1 MAEVNTS
8 FFWDSDTQEYGEAEI
23 RASFKSMFRS
33 GVRVHEDGTL
43 DLVPTQSG
51 QTVSIGTGIAFI
63 DGSWHWNRSVKTISF
78 NSPSSWPRID
88 RIVVRED
95 CGNKVTTLTVLEG
108 TESATPTPP
117 VLTQN
122 EDVLYEISLAQVRV
136 ETNGSITM
144 TDERADPTVCG
155 AIRAKGLSEFE
166 AYMTDTKA
174 GIENWF
180 EHQQSQGWRQ
190 IYIQNGIP
198 SSPVAGSMCFDTS
211 SGNIYYYTATGTRK
225 TFSIKAQEIEVE
237 NKALADYLSPEVF
250 GVNLSSDRV
259 FTGTKQP
266 IPFDRTIIGCSNNT
280 KFAELLSNGSVRIKK
295 KGIYDVRAYGVIS
308 DNAVIGDVYQF
319 HIMRNGAIVAES
331 YSPGNGTTAASTVAT
346 FSYLNPGDNICLSV
360 GGVAHGWRIKGLSS
374 HIYIAPH
381 VYL

>member
-43 DLVPTQSG
+43 DMALTQSG
-51 QTVSIGTGIAFI
+51 QTVTVGTGIAFI
-63 DGSWHWNRSVKTISF
+63 DGSWHWNRSAKTISF

-108 TESATPTPP
+108 TESATPVPP
-117 VLTQN
+117 VLTKN

-136 ETNGSITM
+136 ETSGAINL
-144 TDERADPTVCG
+144 TDERANPEVCG

-174 GIENWF
+174 NIEDWF
-180 EHQQSQGWRQ
+180 EHQQSQGWRE

-211 SGNIYYYTATGTRK
+211 TGNIYYYTASGTRK
-225 TFSIKAQEIEVE
+225 TFSVKASEIRIDG
-237 NKALADYLSPEVF
+237 KTISDYLTSSVF

-259 FTGTKQP
+259 YTAPVRPVPYDRAMTGL
-266 IPFDRTIIGCSNNT
+266 SNNT
-280 KFAELLSNGSVRIKK
+280 QYAELLSNGTIRIKRE
-295 KGIYDVRAYGVIS
+295 GVYDVRHYMVIS
-308 DNAVIGDVYQF
+308 DGAIVGDVYQF
-319 HIMRNGAIVAES
+319 HIYRNGQIFSEQ
-331 YSPGNGTTAASTVAT
+331 YSNGNGSTAAGSVSALMYLKAGDIVSTA
-346 FSYLNPGDNICLSV
+346 IA
-360 GGVAHGWRIKGLSS
+360 GVAHHYRVKGIAG
-374 HIYIAPH
+374 HITIAPH
-381 VYL
+381 VLL